1 MKRLLVREV
10 RYRMTTGI
18 VVTCKID
25 NIKIILHVTV
35 YFLCLYF
42 YLCAAEA
49 LMHPFITGA
58 QFFPRYASMQA
69 ADFDPPTGREAEE
82 EGAFSLAKNADKAAC
97 ILAR

>member
-1 MKRLLVREV
+1 
-10 RYRMTTGI
+10 
-18 VVTCKID
+18 
-25 NIKIILHVTV
+25 
-35 YFLCLYF
+35 
-42 YLCAAEA
+42 
-49 LMHPFITGA
+49 MHPFITGA